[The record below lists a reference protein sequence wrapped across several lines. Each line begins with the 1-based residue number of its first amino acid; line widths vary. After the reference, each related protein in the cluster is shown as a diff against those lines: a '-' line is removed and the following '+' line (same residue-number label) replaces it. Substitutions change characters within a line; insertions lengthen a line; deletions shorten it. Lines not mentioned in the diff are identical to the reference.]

1 MFRVLVGALLVGL
14 AAGCGSDPTGATAEV
29 AFDFAFE
36 DAVGDTTAATTNLDD
51 VPAVDLIAVSGRV
64 DAGSVR
70 VVLEFADPI
79 SRWSDGLPN
88 GLDGFIHFD
97 VDQNAATPTLALAQG
112 GEFYIDL
119 RDNGFGKVG
128 LVAVTART
136 ITVLNATFDGTRF
149 EVEVPRRALEISS
162 DTDNRLDL
170 LVRVGAR
177 NRAPLTDRG
186 PDADDERYRL
196 VPPGEETP

>member
-1 MFRVLVGALLVGL
+1 MFRLLVGALLVGL

-36 DAVGDTTAATTNLDD
+36 DAVGDTTEATTNPDE
-51 VPAVDLIAVSGRV
+51 VSAVDLIAVSGRV
-64 DAGSVR
+64 DAASVR

-79 SRWSDGLPN
+79 SRWSDGLAN

-97 VDQNAATPTLALAQG
+97 VDQNAGTPTLTMAQG

-136 ITVLNATFDGTRF
+136 ITVLDAKFDGNRF

-170 LVRVGAR
+170 LVRVGSR
-177 NRAPLTDRG
+177 NRLPLTDRG
-186 PDADDERYRL
+186 PDGDDRYRL
-196 VPPGEETP
+196 APPGEEETP

>member
-1 MFRVLVGALLVGL
+1 MFRLLVGALLLGL

-36 DAVGDTTAATTNLDD
+36 DPVGDTTAATANPNE
-51 VPAVDLIAVSGRV
+51 VPAIDLVAVSGRV
-64 DAGSVR
+64 EAASVR
-70 VVLEFADPI
+70 VVLEFAEPI
-79 SRWSDGLPN
+79 SRWSDGLAN

-97 VDQNAATPTLALAQG
+97 VDQNAGTPSGTVAQG

-136 ITVLNATFDGTRF
+136 ITVLDATFEGNRF
-149 EVEVPRRALEISS
+149 EVVVPRRALETSN

-170 LVRVGAR
+170 LVRVGSR
-177 NRAPLTDRG
+177 NRVPLTDRG
-186 PDADDERYRL
+186 PDGEDRYRL

>member
-1 MFRVLVGALLVGL
+1 MCRLLVGALLVGL
-14 AAGCGSDPTGATAEV
+14 ASGCGSNPTGATTEV

-36 DAVGDTTAATTNLDD
+36 DAVGDTTAATSNPDN
-51 VPAVDLIAVSGRV
+51 VPAIDLIGVSGRV
-64 DAGSVR
+64 EASSVR
-70 VVLEFADPI
+70 VTLEFADPI
-79 SRWSDGLPN
+79 SRWSDGLAN

-97 VDQNAATPTLALAQG
+97 VDQNPATPVNPFALG
-112 GEFYIDL
+112 GEFYLDL

-136 ITVLNATFDGTRF
+136 ITVLDATFEGNRF
-149 EVEVPRRALEISS
+149 EVVVPRRSLQIPT

-177 NRAPLTDRG
+177 NRVPLTDRG
-186 PDADDERYRL
+186 PDGDARYRL
-196 VPPGEETP
+196 EPPGEEAP

>member
-1 MFRVLVGALLVGL
+1 VFRLLVGALLLGL
-14 AAGCGSDPTGATAEV
+14 ASGCGSDPTGATAEV

-36 DAVGDTTAATTNLDD
+36 DAVGDTTAATANPNE
-51 VPAVDLIAVSGRV
+51 VPAIDLVAVSGRV
-64 DAGSVR
+64 EAASVR
-70 VVLEFADPI
+70 VVLEFAEPI
-79 SRWSDGLPN
+79 SRWSDGLAN

-97 VDQNAATPTLALAQG
+97 VDQNASTPSGIVAQG

-136 ITVLNATFDGTRF
+136 ITVLDATFEGNRF
-149 EVEVPRRALEISS
+149 EVVVPRRALETSS

-170 LVRVGAR
+170 LVRVGSR
-177 NRAPLTDRG
+177 NRVPLTDRG
-186 PDADDERYRL
+186 PDGEDRYRL